1 MIHAI
6 NLHNLRNAEF
16 IQFCNDYISLV
27 GTNAPSDL
35 SVQPQYD
42 AMVQQVTQLESL
54 FKNALNNPISAEIEA
69 LDFRRDQAI
78 TGLTGI
84 INAYSYHFIPDI
96 TQQALLLQNNLKVYG
111 TGIARDNLLSETAII
126 KNMIIDWETK
136 PELVDA
142 LDNLNLVGWKNE
154 LKNANEIFND
164 KYLARTQDYA
174 TASPD
179 NQKSKRLEVMTAYYE
194 LRKFLDA
201 FSVIQNTP
209 VYQKVINEL
218 NALIDQYNTL
228 LNGRNTATGTESENL
243 KTASLN

>member
-1 MIHAI
+1 MIKAI
-6 NLHNLRNAEF
+6 DLTRLRNAEF
-16 IQFCNDYISLV
+16 IQFCNDFTSLV
-27 GTNAPSDL
+27 NSNDPSDL
-35 SVQPQYD
+35 SVQPQYN
-42 AMVQQVTQLESL
+42 AMVQQVTELESL
-54 FKNALNNPISAEIEA
+54 FKNALNNPITAEIEA

-78 TGLTGI
+78 NGITGI
-84 INAYSYHFIPDI
+84 INAYSYHFNPDYI
-96 TQQALLLQNNLKVYG
+96 QPALVLQNNLKVYG

-136 PELVDA
+136 PELIDA
-142 LDNLNLVGWKNE
+142 LDDLNLNSWKNE

-201 FSVIQNTP
+201 FYVIQNSP
-209 VYQKVINEL
+209 AYQKAINEL

-228 LNGRNTATGTESENL
+228 LNGRSTATTAETESLKTENL
-243 KTASLN
+243 N